1 MDKFEYKI
9 LDVNRTQIKQN
20 GFQVEL
26 MGNLNKLG
34 AEGWELIT
42 IEGMNEGS
50 VLFSVSETV
59 DILFVFKRK
68 IGYVRL

>member
-9 LDVNRTQIKQN
+9 LEVSRTKIKRD
-20 GFQVEL
+20 GFQQEL
-26 MGNLNKLG
+26 MEKLNELG

-50 VLFSVSETV
+50 VFFRVSETV
-59 DILFVFKRK
+59 DVMFVFKRR
-68 IGYVRL
+68 ISG

>member
-9 LDVNRTQIKQN
+9 LDVSRTQIKRD
-20 GFQVEL
+20 GFQLEL
-26 MGNLNKLG
+26 MGKLNDLG

-50 VLFSVSETV
+50 VFFRVSETV
-59 DILFVFKRK
+59 DVLFVFKRK
-68 IGYVRL
+68 MSG

>member
-9 LDVNRTQIKQN
+9 LEVSRTKIKRD
-20 GFQVEL
+20 GFQQEL
-26 MGNLNKLG
+26 MEKLNELG

-50 VLFSVSETV
+50 VFFRVSETV
-59 DILFVFKRK
+59 VVMFVFKRR
-68 IGYVRL
+68 ISG

>member
-9 LDVNRTQIKQN
+9 LDVSRTQIKQD
-20 GFQVEL
+20 GFQLEL
-26 MGNLNKLG
+26 MGKLNELG

-50 VLFSVSETV
+50 VFFRVSETV
-59 DILFVFKRK
+59 DVLFVFKR
-68 IGYVRL
+68 RMSS

>member
-9 LDVNRTQIKQN
+9 LDVSRTKTKQD
-20 GFQVEL
+20 GFQLEL
-26 MGNLNKLG
+26 MGKLNELG
-34 AEGWELIT
+34 SEGWELIT

-50 VLFSVSETV
+50 VFFRVGETV

-68 IGYVRL
+68 IIE

>member
-9 LDVNRTQIKQN
+9 LEVSRTKIKRD
-20 GFQVEL
+20 GFQQEL
-26 MGNLNKLG
+26 MEKLNELG

-50 VLFSVSETV
+50 VFFRVSETV
-59 DILFVFKRK
+59 DVMFVFKRK
-68 IGYVRL
+68 ISG

>member
-9 LDVNRTQIKQN
+9 LDVSRTKTKQD
-20 GFQVEL
+20 GFQLEL
-26 MGNLNKLG
+26 MGKLNELG
-34 AEGWELIT
+34 SEGWELIT

-50 VLFSVSETV
+50 VFFRVGETV

-68 IGYVRL
+68 ISE

>member
-50 VLFSVSETV
+50 VFFRVS
-59 DILFVFKRK
+59 
-68 IGYVRL
+68 

>member
-50 VLFSVSETV
+50 VFFRVSETV

-68 IGYVRL
+68 ING

>member
-9 LDVNRTQIKQN
+9 LDVSRTQIKQD
-20 GFQVEL
+20 GFQLEL
-26 MGNLNKLG
+26 MGKLNDLG

-50 VLFSVSETV
+50 VFFRVSETV
-59 DILFVFKRK
+59 DVLFVFKRK
-68 IGYVRL
+68 MSS

>member
-9 LDVNRTQIKQN
+9 LEVSRTKIKEN
-20 GFQVEL
+20 GFQQEL
-26 MGNLNKLG
+26 MGTLNELG

-50 VLFSVSETV
+50 VFFRVSETV
-59 DILFVFKRK
+59 DVLFVFKRK
-68 IGYVRL
+68 IGG